1 MDHYATLGVPPSAD
15 AARVREAYKR
25 AALRA
30 HPDRGTGD
38 ARAFLELKRAYD
50 CLADATA
57 RKRYDAALASRRAR
71 PLAETIDAEELDA
84 VCAPIGARGR
94 GGGVGRRGRVR
105 ARVSVRR
112 RVRDTGGRVAPIAS
126 RAARRVRVGVRW
138 VFVANR
144 RAIAADRG
152 GRGARERARDARVTI
167 SARSISAAIL
177 AV

>member
-84 VCAPIGARGR
+84 VCAPIGREDAG
-94 GGGVGRRGRVR
+94 GASGGVDAYARACRCGDAYEIPAAELHRLRRELHDECVLECGGCSLRIGVRLRPIGADAAHASGRVTR
-105 ARVSVRR
+105 A
-112 RVRDTGGRVAPIAS
+112 
-126 RAARRVRVGVRW
+126 
-138 VFVANR
+138 
-144 RAIAADRG
+144 
-152 GRGARERARDARVTI
+152 
-167 SARSISAAIL
+167 
-177 AV
+177 